1 MKWTRGEPRLIG
13 YYWCKP
19 SVWRESLM
27 IVYYE
32 GTIHGDGSK
41 NTMPFQTIGSDE
53 IYSLKDLG
61 ILSEFLEIEQP

>member
-1 MKWTRGEPRLIG
+1 
-13 YYWCKP
+13 
-19 SVWRESLM
+19 M